1 MMSNAVFFLIM
12 FGSFFGA
19 LALVLFA
26 FSYVL
31 SKFSFTCHYRIY
43 TNNGVRVIKTKK
55 PFLTT
60 NEVEKKLDCRVYK
73 VVPLRKRIVKV
84 K

>member
-1 MMSNAVFFLIM
+1 MMSNGIFFLIM
-12 FGSFFGA
+12 FAGFFGA
-19 LALVLFA
+19 LVLVMFA

-31 SKFSFTCHYRIY
+31 SKFSFICHYRIY
-43 TNNGVRVIKTKK
+43 TNSGVRVVKTKK

-60 NEVEKKLDCRVYK
+60 DEVEKKLNCRVYK